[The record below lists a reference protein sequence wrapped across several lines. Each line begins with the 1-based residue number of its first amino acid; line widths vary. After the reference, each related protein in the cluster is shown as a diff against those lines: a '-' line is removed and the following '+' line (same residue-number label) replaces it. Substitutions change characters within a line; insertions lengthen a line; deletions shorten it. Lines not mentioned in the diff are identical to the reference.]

1 MCNMEKILIGVELRA
16 LSNAIRRY
24 FEFSSYGQEIQNAT
38 GNNKWIL
45 HYLAENHENE
55 VYQKDIE
62 THFNIARS
70 TVSKVLNLMEQK
82 GLIQRQTVPHD
93 ARLKRIVLTEQA
105 WKLRELMR
113 EDAEGMEKTLTKGF
127 TEDELKVLY
136 SYLKRMRKNMS

>member
-1 MCNMEKILIGVELRA
+1 MCNMEKIRIGVELRA

-62 THFNIARS
+62 MHFNIARS

>member
-1 MCNMEKILIGVELRA
+1 MCNMEKIRIGVELRA

-136 SYLKRMRKNMS
+136 SYLKRMRENMS

>member
-1 MCNMEKILIGVELRA
+1 MCNMEKIRIGVELRA
-16 LSNAIRRY
+16 LTNAIRRY
-24 FEFSSYGQEIQNAT
+24 FEFSSHGQEIQNAT

-45 HYLAENHENE
+45 HYLAENHESE

-127 TEDELKVLY
+127 TKDELKVLY
-136 SYLKRMRKNMS
+136 SFLKRMRENMS

>member
-1 MCNMEKILIGVELRA
+1 MCNMEKIRIGVELRA

-45 HYLAENHENE
+45 HYLAENHQNE

-136 SYLKRMRKNMS
+136 SYLKRMRENMS

>member
-1 MCNMEKILIGVELRA
+1 MCNMEKIRIGVELRA

-62 THFNIARS
+62 THFNTARS

-136 SYLKRMRKNMS
+136 SYLKRMRENMS